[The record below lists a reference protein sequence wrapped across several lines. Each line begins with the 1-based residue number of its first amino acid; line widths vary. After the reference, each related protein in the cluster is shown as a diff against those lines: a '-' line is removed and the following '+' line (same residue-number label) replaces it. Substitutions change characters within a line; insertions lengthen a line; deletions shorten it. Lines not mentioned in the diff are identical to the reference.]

1 MLRELLLAQSSDWP
15 FLITTGTAKEYAER
29 RLKEHI
35 CNFAELKEALIAGRE
50 PARLKEMEEKNSIF
64 QEINFWEDW
73 G

>member
-15 FLITTGTAKEYAER
+15 FLITTETAKEYAER

-35 CNFAELKEALIAGRE
+35 YNFAELKEALIAERE